1 MNLTE
6 AIESAE
12 LRFKQILEDFFIS
25 VFDEKNLSS
34 HGIYHHRRVWSYARE
49 LLYIYNRKSNSD
61 LSLLPVKL
69 IIAAYLHDI
78 GMSVD
83 QGTRHGKYSKEFCL
97 KFLAENNLKKDDF
110 LDVLETIENHDRKDY
125 SGETVIS
132 DLLDILSVADD
143 LDAFG
148 YAGIFRYSE
157 IYLKRGIPPA
167 EIGHL
172 IRKNAAMR
180 FDNFV
185 RIYSDCSEYILKHR
199 LRYDILDNF
208 FIQYNKLAESYNFE
222 INTPVGYCGVIQFFI
237 TMIKNKISI
246 NEFFA
251 VTRKFRED
259 KTIAE
264 FFCGLKSELS

>member
-25 VFDEKNLSS
+25 VFDEKDLSS

-49 LLYIYNRKSNSD
+49 LLFIHNRKSNSD
-61 LSLLPVKL
+61 LSHLPVKL
-69 IIAAYLHDI
+69 IIACYLHDI

-83 QGTRHGKYSKEFCL
+83 QGTRHGKHSKEFCL
-97 KFLAENNLKKDDF
+97 QFLAENNLKKDDF
-110 LDVLETIENHDRKDY
+110 FDVLETIENHDRKDY
-125 SGETVIS
+125 STETVIS

-157 IYLKRGIPPA
+157 IYLKRGIPPS
-167 EIGHL
+167 EIGYL
-172 IRKNAAMR
+172 ILKNAAMR

-185 RIYSDCSEYILKHR
+185 RTYADCSEYIHKHKI
-199 LRYDILDNF
+199 RYDILDSF
-208 FIQYNKLAESYNFE
+208 FVQYNKRAESYNFE
-222 INTPVGYCGVIQFFI
+222 ISRPSGYCGVIQLFI
-237 TMIKNKISI
+237 LIIKNKISV

-251 VTRKFRED
+251 VTGMYRED

-264 FFCGLKSELS
+264 FFCGLKSDLS